1 VKSFLRATA
10 AMAVVL
16 CASSCAAGDRSP
28 DAMRRVE
35 SGSPTAS
42 PAEGVADEHPLGLA
56 DADFWGDYTR
66 TQEETLGYLDGIGFH
81 GLLVDLPRT
90 VALGKRGTVPLV
102 GWYVRTFREDGQR
115 DLEGQAVAV
124 AVDLRT
130 GELRA
135 ALALAGG
142 KPRPQPA
149 PTDGQDPGDGVRS
162 EMFETDLRRVLDLP
176 PRPGRYAAAVILN
189 DWVSNVVTTTL
200 VDGAP
205 ADDARADGRATAWP
219 PAAAGDDLP
228 DYRRRPDS
236 PAVPDGVA
244 IVLAAAREVPAGGPL
259 VIRGSFRL
267 PLPAHERIAA
277 RDQTGV
283 SGPRAVLPIAL
294 VVTGTEDPGP
304 FPVELRVPVY
314 AVDGDQAIGHFAV
327 DLVTLG
333 RLPHAPTSYFVHAFS
348 RGVAAASVRIAMV
361 AGDVR

>member
-1 VKSFLRATA
+1 MKSLLRATA
-10 AMAVVL
+10 AMAFVL

-35 SGSPTAS
+35 TGSPAAS
-42 PAEGVADEHPLGLA
+42 PAAGVAGEHPLGLA

-66 TQEETLGYLDGIGFH
+66 TQEETLGYLDGVGFH

-102 GWYVRTFREDGQR
+102 GWYVRTFREDRQR
-115 DLEGQAVAV
+115 DLEGQAVVV

-130 GELRA
+130 GGLRA

-142 KPRPQPA
+142 KPRPQAA
-149 PTDGQDPGDGVRS
+149 PSNGQDPGDGVRS

-176 PRPGRYAAAVILN
+176 PRPGRYAVAVILQ
-189 DWVSNVVTTTL
+189 DWVSNVVTTAL

-205 ADDARADGRATAWP
+205 ANDTRVDGPATAWP
-219 PAAAGDDLP
+219 PAAGGGDLP

-236 PAVPDGVA
+236 PAVPDGVG
-244 IVLAAAREVPAGGPL
+244 IVLAAAPEVRAGGPL

-267 PLPAHERIAA
+267 PVPSHARIAA
-277 RDQTGV
+277 GDQTGV

-294 VVTGTEDPGP
+294 LATGTEDPGP

-314 AVDGDQAIGHFAV
+314 AVDGDHAIGHFAV
-327 DLVTLG
+327 DLATLG
-333 RLPHAPTSYFVHAFS
+333 RLPHAPTSYFVHALS
-348 RGVAAASVRIAMV
+348 RGVAAASVRVAMV